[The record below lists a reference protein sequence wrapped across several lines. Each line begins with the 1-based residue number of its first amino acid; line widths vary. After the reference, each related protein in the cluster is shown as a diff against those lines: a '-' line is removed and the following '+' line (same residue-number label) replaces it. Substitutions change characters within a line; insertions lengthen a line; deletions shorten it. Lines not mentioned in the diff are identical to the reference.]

1 MGGNISGPTPP
12 YRYWLPWVPVFVLSA
27 LMFAIW
33 TPPFMYPDEPTHLSS
48 CMERMNP
55 VARELLE
62 KRILSSMTD
71 HHFWE
76 RAGVEMPHAHPEK
89 FYQAPL
95 LRIVPTQFSKPMVY
109 YRIGGGILKLFTV
122 NDILPALFVLRGLSV
137 LLSVLTAFLFGLMV
151 AEVFPGSRW
160 QALAMSFMAVP
171 QYAYMAGALNATI
184 MAWISGNMM
193 LLSGLWLVR
202 PERRYLG
209 WGMALAAC
217 IIASATHQSALPL
230 ISVCLAGIILGRCRI
245 QHHRVPWWVW
255 PSFGFTSVFGFL
267 LIILKKPF
275 IIRTFF
281 LRLSELFY
289 GLLSGSVFISDTSW
303 HARFWTHFA
312 RSAVLNFGWLSN
324 EGPSWIY
331 YIYGVFVAVS
341 VLGWL
346 FILSQRKKPGLMR
359 DSLQGIVLAIGVLSI
374 LGASS
379 IHFILKGAFSQ
390 GRYLY
395 PAMPAFG
402 ILFTA
407 GLSALIPKSLH
418 RPVILFLVSVMW
430 CINIWSL
437 LHVLIGGF
445 YF

>member
-1 MGGNISGPTPP
+1 MDGNISGPAR
-12 YRYWLPWVPVFVLSA
+12 RYWLPWVPVFVLSA

-48 CMERMNP
+48 CMERVNP
-55 VARELLE
+55 AAREQLE

-76 RAGVEMPHAHPEK
+76 RAGVEMPLSQPEK

-95 LRIVPTQFSKPMVY
+95 LRIVPTQFSKPLVY
-109 YRIGGGILKLFTV
+109 YRIAGGILKIF
-122 NDILPALFVLRGLSV
+122 NIHDIYAALFVLRVVSV
-137 LLSVLTAFLFGLMV
+137 LLSAVTAFLFGLMV
-151 AEVFPGSRW
+151 MEVFPESRW

-171 QYAYMAGALNATI
+171 QYTYMAGALNATI

-193 LLSGLWLVR
+193 LLSGLWLLR

-230 ISVCLAGIILGRCRI
+230 LPVCLAGIILGRRRV
-245 QHHRVPWWVW
+245 QHHHVPWWIW
-255 PSFGFTSVFGFL
+255 PSFGFVSVFGFL
-267 LIILKKPF
+267 LIMSKKPL
-275 IIRTFF
+275 IIRAFF
-281 LRLSELFY
+281 LRSSELFY

-303 HARFWTHFA
+303 HTRFWTHFA
-312 RSAVLNFGWLSN
+312 RSAILNFSWLTL
-324 EGPSWIY
+324 EGPNWIY
-331 YIYGVFVAVS
+331 HIYGVFAS
-341 VLGWL
+341 AAVLGWL
-346 FILSQRKKPGLMR
+346 IRLSCRNKPGIIR
-359 DSLQGIVLAIGVLSI
+359 DGLQGVVLAIGVLAI

-379 IHFILKGAFSQ
+379 VHFILKGNFSQ
-390 GRYLY
+390 GRYLF

-402 ILFTA
+402 ILFA
-407 GLSALIPKSLH
+407 GGLSALIPKTMH
-418 RPVILFLVSVMW
+418 RFVILIFVSVMW
-430 CINIWSL
+430 SINIWSL
-437 LHVLIGGF
+437 LHVLIGGL